1 MKPSVL
7 SLAILLAATAPGV
20 ADEATSSS
28 EYPNYYAA
36 RDAAERGDCE
46 AMNHHL
52 DAFLRKHPYVPERY
66 PDFYSELKYAKKQ
79 CSPGFVVR
87 GVEGES
93 DGIDPLPED
102 LPMTE

>member
-7 SLAILLAATAPGV
+7 ALAFLLAATAQGV
-20 ADEATSSS
+20 ADEATSSQ
-28 EYPNYYAA
+28 EYPNYQAA
-36 RDAAERGDCE
+36 RRAAAKGDCQ
-46 AMNHHL
+46 AMTNHL
-52 DAFLRKHPYVPERY
+52 DAFFRKHPYVPERY
-66 PDFYSELKYAKKQ
+66 PDFYFELQYAKKQ

-93 DGIDPLPED
+93 EGIDPLPED